1 MKKTKYAL
9 VTHYSFD
16 SETPVWLF
24 DTVEEAAEELKR
36 QFEEEVRIETEENGH
51 VIDEDMEID
60 VTDDWRWASITM
72 YWDENKDVTEWSI
85 GYVRN

>member
-1 MKKTKYAL
+1 MAKTTYAL

-24 DTVEEAAEELKR
+24 DTPEEASAELKK

-51 VIDEDMEID
+51 VIGEDVNNPI
-60 VTDDWRWASITM
+60 
-72 YWDENKDVTEWSI
+72 
-85 GYVRN
+85 

>member
-51 VIDEDMEID
+51 VIGEDMEID
-60 VTDDWRWASITM
+60 VAGDYRWATITM
-72 YWDENKDVTEWSI
+72 YWDENKDVTEWSV

>member
-1 MKKTKYAL
+1 MTKTTYAL
-9 VTHYSFD
+9 VMHYSFD
-16 SETPVWLF
+16 HETSIWLF
-24 DTVEEAAEELKR
+24 NSPEKASTELKK

-51 VIDEDMEID
+51 VIGEDMEIN
-60 VTDDWRWASITM
+60 TSEDWKWASITI